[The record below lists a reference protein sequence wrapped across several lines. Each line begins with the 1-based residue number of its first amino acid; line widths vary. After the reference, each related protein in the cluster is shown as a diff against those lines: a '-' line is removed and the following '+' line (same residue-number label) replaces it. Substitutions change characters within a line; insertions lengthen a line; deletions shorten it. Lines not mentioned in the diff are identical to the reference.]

1 MEKFLDMYFG
11 EISRVFFF
19 KVEVILY
26 IYERENKNLVV
37 EDINRRIMGFVDYM
51 YYFNCKW

>member
-11 EISRVFFF
+11 EISRFFFF

-26 IYERENKNLVV
+26 VNERENKNFVV
-37 EDINRRIMGFVDYM
+37 EDIN
-51 YYFNCKW
+51 